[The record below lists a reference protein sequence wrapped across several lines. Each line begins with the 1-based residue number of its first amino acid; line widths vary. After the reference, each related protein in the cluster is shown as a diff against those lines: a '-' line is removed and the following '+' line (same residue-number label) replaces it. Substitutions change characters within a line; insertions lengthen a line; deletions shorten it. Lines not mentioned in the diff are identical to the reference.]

1 MIVMFVARRGSNY
14 GFLPFGWGGFPAWII
29 SKCEKFLFA
38 QVLDL
43 PDCNKA
49 ASNQQIGQGYLFN
62 WPSRKFSFSL
72 VGFIYAYPVTAR

>member
-29 SKCEKFLFA
+29 SKCEKFLFS

-49 ASNQQIGQGYLFN
+49 ASNQKLDKAIYLIGQVVNFLFHR
-62 WPSRKFSFSL
+62 SASFTL
-72 VGFIYAYPVTAR
+72 IQ